1 MALTPGM
8 ADADAPTHEVASFA
22 ADEQIRR
29 DSQPSAYDSDA
40 MFFRSVRFRLTAW
53 YALFLII
60 ILVTLGIALRTIL
73 VRSIENDTNQ
83 RLLAAAQQIEEQTTI
98 DNSPE
103 ALAATTQDV
112 SRLRPPSFETLI
124 LSGMWSAMVDRTLG
138 GFLKN
143 DTIPDPDNTL
153 QALTYSDVI
162 ALNRPE
168 IQTITVA
175 GTKTRVLIAPFD
187 PFQSGSVSAMVV
199 VGQSAESLEKTT
211 ILLNQV
217 LVLVSAV
224 GVVLAAITG
233 WLVAGRALSP
243 VDRITRTADLIA
255 QDQNDVSL
263 SKRLTVSGAGDELSQ
278 LALTFNAMLD
288 RLESAFGAQR
298 RFVADASHELR
309 TPLTAMRGNVD
320 VMLRQIKAGREIPP
334 DELREALGDVQH
346 ESERMARLIDDLL
359 TLARTDAAGL
369 GSLVDLQPISLDV
382 LAREAFRIGQALSRG
397 QEMLLDI
404 RHPIVIDGDGDRLVQ
419 VIIILLENAIRHTPA
434 TGSISLTIDSSPAT
448 EDEPTCAQIIVHDTG
463 EGISANHLPHL
474 FERFYRVE
482 GARTRSH
489 GGTGLGLSIALSIVR
504 GHHGWIDVESG
515 PGVGTTF
522 TIYIPLPE
530 AESSTQLV
538 TPNGSFTSRI
548 PRLGRGRDPEPAQ
561 PPPSAPPAIA
571 P

>member
-1 MALTPGM
+1 MALIPGS
-8 ADADAPTHEVASFA
+8 ADTDAPAYQVAPLA
-22 ADEQIRR
+22 LDEPVHPE
-29 DSQPSAYDSDA
+29 SHPPAYNSDA

-83 RLLAAAQQIEEQTTI
+83 RLLAAAQQIEEQTTV

-112 SRLRPPSFETLI
+112 SRLRPPSFESLI

-168 IQTITVA
+168 IQTITV
-175 GTKTRVLIAPFD
+175 GETKTRVLIAPFD

-243 VDRITRTADLIA
+243 VGRITRTADQIA

-263 SKRLTVSGAGDELSQ
+263 SKRLAVSRAGDELSQ

-320 VMLRQIKAGREIPP
+320 VMLRQIKVGKEIPP

-382 LAREAFRIGQALSRG
+382 LAREAFRIGQALSHG
-397 QEMLLDI
+397 QDMTLDV
-404 RHPIVIDGDGDRLVQ
+404 RHSIMIDGDGDRLVQ
-419 VIIILLENAIRHTPA
+419 VIIILLENAIRHTAA
-434 TGSISLTIDSSPAT
+434 TGSISLTIDSAPAT
-448 EDEPTCAQIIVHDTG
+448 ADEPMCAQIIVHDTG
-463 EGISANHLPHL
+463 EGISADHLPHL

-515 PGVGTTF
+515 PGAGTTF
-522 TIYIPLPE
+522 TIFIPVLE
-530 AESSTQLV
+530 AEIGAQAI

-548 PRLGRGRDPEPAQ
+548 PRLGRGRDPEPPA
-561 PPPSAPPAIA
+561 PAIS

>member
-8 ADADAPTHEVASFA
+8 ADADAPTQEVASFA
-22 ADEQIRR
+22 ANEQIRR
-29 DSQPSAYDSDA
+29 DSQLSAYDSDA

-143 DTIPDPDNTL
+143 DTIPDPENTL
-153 QALTYSDVI
+153 RALTYSDVI

-243 VDRITRTADLIA
+243 VGRITRTADLIA

-434 TGSISLTIDSSPAT
+434 TGSISLTIESSPAT

-530 AESSTQLV
+530 AESSAQLV

-561 PPPSAPPAIA
+561 PPPSAPPSIA